1 MTVVLYESAPY
12 SKSMSF
18 APPSV
23 RRLFPDLILLIVA
36 IMWGGSYLATQD
48 LAVAS
53 SAAAVMC
60 ARFVPAAVILLCVN
74 LARPKVRLRDSTLP
88 GILLGTLR
96 AATIALETIG
106 VTLTSATNAGLII
119 ALSILLT
126 PILESMLTKRRL
138 SPSLIASILLA
149 LIGITFLV
157 GGQGFSG
164 FNLGDGLMLIAAATR
179 ALLGVAEARFTVGR
193 NTDVLGLTTVEIM
206 FGAVIFAAWGGNSLL
221 EHLPGLSVANW
232 LTIAYLCLGCTIF
245 AFLGQLWA
253 TKHTSASR
261 AGMLLGTEPGWALL
275 VGVLLAGDK
284 IGTLGYMGAAVLLVA
299 TWWGARAEQ
308 RWRGSNPSP
317 QRALRPMVRETADE

>member
-1 MTVVLYESAPY
+1 MPENPRATHRFL
-12 SKSMSF
+12 
-18 APPSV
+18 
-23 RRLFPDLILLIVA
+23 PDIILMIIA

-48 LAVAS
+48 LAMAS

-60 ARFVPAAVILLCVN
+60 ARFLPAAAILLCVN
-74 LARPKVRLRDSTLP
+74 LARSNMRLRDSTLP
-88 GILLGTLR
+88 GVLLGTMR

-119 ALSILLT
+119 ALSILFT
-126 PILESMLTKRRL
+126 PLLESALTRRRL
-138 SPSLIASILLA
+138 SPSLVSSVLLA
-149 LIGITFLV
+149 LVGITLLV

-164 FNLGDGLMLIAAATR
+164 ANLGDGLMLLAAVTR
-179 ALLGVAEARFTVGR
+179 ALLGVAEARFTIGR
-193 NTDVLGLTTVEIM
+193 NADVLGLTTVEIV
-206 FGAVIFAAWGGNSLL
+206 FGAAIFAAWGGNSLL
-221 EHLPGLSVANW
+221 EHLPGFSIENW

-275 VGVLLAGDK
+275 AGVLLASDPVGA
-284 IGTLGYMGAAVLLVA
+284 LGYAGAAVLLGA

-308 RWRGSNPSP
+308 RWRGSGP
-317 QRALRPMVRETADE
+317 TAKEGLAPVVAQADGN

>member
-1 MTVVLYESAPY
+1 MISPV
-12 SKSMSF
+12 
-18 APPSV
+18 PSTP
-23 RRLFPDLILLIVA
+23 RMLPDLILLIVA
-36 IMWGGSYLATQD
+36 IVWGGSYVATQD

-60 ARFVPAAVILLCVN
+60 VRFAPAAVILLCVN
-74 LARPKVRLRDSTLP
+74 LARPRVRLRDLALP

-96 AATIALETIG
+96 SATITLETIG

-126 PILESMLTKRRL
+126 PIIESALVKRRL

-149 LIGITFLV
+149 LTGIVMLV

-164 FNLGDGLMLIAAATR
+164 FNLGDGLMLVAAATR

-193 NTDVLGLTTVEIM
+193 DTDVLGLTTVEIL
-206 FGAVIFAAWGGNSLL
+206 FGAVIFAVWGGNSLL
-221 EHLPGLSVANW
+221 AHLPGFSVANW

-275 VGVLLAGDK
+275 IGVVLAGDR
-284 IGTLGYMGAAVLLVA
+284 IGALGYVGAMVLLVA

-308 RWRGSNPSP
+308 RWRGSNPSCQKVSTP
-317 QRALRPMVRETADE
+317 TV

>member
-1 MTVVLYESAPY
+1 MVGCQYG
-12 SKSMSF
+12 KSMSF
-18 APPSV
+18 ASLPT
-23 RRLFPDLILLIVA
+23 RRLLPDAILLIVA

-48 LAVAS
+48 LAAAS

-60 ARFVPAAVILLCVN
+60 ARFVPSAAILLLVHF
-74 LARPKVRLRDSTLP
+74 ARPHNRLRDSAFP

-126 PILESMLTKRRL
+126 PILESALTKRRL
-138 SPSLIASILLA
+138 SPSLIGSILLA
-149 LIGITFLV
+149 LLGITLLV
-157 GGQGFSG
+157 GGNGFSG
-164 FNLGDGLMLIAAATR
+164 VNLGDGLMLVAAATR
-179 ALLGVAEARFTVGR
+179 ALLGVAEARFTV
-193 NTDVLGLTTVEIM
+193 NKNADVLGLTTVEIT

-221 EHLPGLSVANW
+221 AHLPGFTVANW
-232 LTIAYLCLGCTIF
+232 LTIAYLCLGCTIL

-275 VGVLLAGDK
+275 VGMLLAGDR
-284 IGTLGYMGAAVLLVA
+284 IGTLGYLGAAVLLVA

-308 RWRGSNPSP
+308 RWRGDGLP
-317 QRALRPMVRETADE
+317 QRKVSIAASRATADG

>member
-1 MTVVLYESAPY
+1 
-12 SKSMSF
+12 MSF
-18 APPSV
+18 TPPSI
-23 RRLFPDLILLIVA
+23 RRLFPDFILLIVA

-60 ARFVPAAVILLCVN
+60 ARFVPAAVILLLVN

-126 PILESMLTKRRL
+126 PILESTLTKRRL

-149 LIGITFLV
+149 VIGITLLV

-164 FNLGDGLMLIAAATR
+164 FNRGDGRRLIAAATR

-206 FGAVIFAAWGGNSLL
+206 FGAVIFAVWGGNSLL
-221 EHLPGLSVANW
+221 EHLPSFSGENW
-232 LTIAYLCLGCTIF
+232 LNIAYL
-245 AFLGQLWA
+245 
-253 TKHTSASR
+253 
-261 AGMLLGTEPGWALL
+261 
-275 VGVLLAGDK
+275 
-284 IGTLGYMGAAVLLVA
+284 
-299 TWWGARAEQ
+299 
-308 RWRGSNPSP
+308 
-317 QRALRPMVRETADE
+317 